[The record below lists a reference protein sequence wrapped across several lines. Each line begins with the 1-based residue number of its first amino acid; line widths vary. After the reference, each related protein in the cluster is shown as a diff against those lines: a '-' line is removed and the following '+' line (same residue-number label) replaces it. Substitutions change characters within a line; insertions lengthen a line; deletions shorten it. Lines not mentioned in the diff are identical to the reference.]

1 MTINE
6 TMLKG
11 VYLIE
16 PERFEDERGFFA
28 ELWTQIQLQERG
40 LESLFVQ
47 CNVSYN
53 RSKGTLRGL
62 HYQVAPDAQAKLMR
76 CTAGAIFDVGVDLD
90 PTSRTY
96 RQWVGVELSASNHR
110 LLYLSGNFAHGYQT
124 LTDDAEVLYMA
135 TAGYAPA
142 SERGVRWDDA
152 AFRIEWPEAP
162 ERIMNKRDMEYPDFS
177 V

>member
-1 MTINE
+1 MIIE
-6 TMLKG
+6 QTMLKG

-16 PERFEDERGFFA
+16 PKRFEDERGFFA
-28 ELWTQIQLQERG
+28 ELWTQTQLQERG

-47 CNVSYN
+47 CNISYN
-53 RSKGTLRGL
+53 RRKGTLRGL
-62 HYQVAPDAQAKLMR
+62 HYQVAPDAQAKLIR

-90 PTSRTY
+90 PTSPGY
-96 RQWVGVELSASNHR
+96 RQWVGFELSASNHR

-124 LTDDAEVLYMA
+124 LTDGAEVLYMA

-152 AFRIEWPEAP
+152 AFGIEWPEAP
-162 ERIMNKRDMEYPDFS
+162 ERIMNKRDLGYPDFTA
-177 V
+177 